1 MARVDALLQLH
12 KVLIA
17 RRTDLRAKLLGDL
30 DSLHFSD
37 GRDSADEAFD
47 AGNEEVNCQLAE
59 LESDE
64 LSQIDRALEK
74 LKNGS
79 YGTCESC
86 SKKIPVGRLQALP
99 YSTFCI
105 SCKKEME
112 EGHGWDTQ
120 SSRSNAG
127 WAKISDRTLGLVDS
141 MESVNLADYES

>member
-1 MARVDALLQLH
+1 MDRVAALLQLH

-30 DSLHFSD
+30 DSLHSRE

-64 LSQIDRALEK
+64 LSQIERALEK
-74 LKNGS
+74 LKKGT

-86 SKKIPVGRLQALP
+86 KKKIPVGRLHALP

-105 SCKKEME
+105 ACQKEME
-112 EGHGWDTQ
+112 EGHGWDTK
-120 SSRSNAG
+120 SSNSNAG
-127 WAKISDRTLGLVDS
+127 WAKISDRALGLVDS
-141 MESVNLADYES
+141 MDSVNLADYES

>member
-1 MARVDALLQLH
+1 
-12 KVLIA
+12 
-17 RRTDLRAKLLGDL
+17 
-30 DSLHFSD
+30 
-37 GRDSADEAFD
+37 
-47 AGNEEVNCQLAE
+47 
-59 LESDE
+59 
-64 LSQIDRALEK
+64 
-74 LKNGS
+74 
-79 YGTCESC
+79 
-86 SKKIPVGRLQALP
+86 LQALP